1 MTQVTMWT
9 DVTTTAIQNAWA
21 KVVAF
26 LPNVIGALL
35 IIIVGLVV
43 AAALKRL
50 IVELF
55 KVLKIEDFSEKIGFA
70 GILRQ
75 AGLETT
81 LTAMVATF
89 VKWVVIIV
97 FLLPAAEVL
106 NLNQISKLFYDVL
119 GYIPNVIVAVAI
131 LFFGTLLAD
140 FVASLVR
147 GSASLAKSK
156 SAKLLAGVAKYAIV
170 VFSLLMA
177 LGQLKIATEF
187 LQILMWGVVGF
198 FVISG
203 AIAFGLGAKGV
214 AEKIIEEFYNKY
226 LK

>member
-1 MTQVTMWT
+1 MSQVNMWT
-9 DVTTTAIQNAWA
+9 EVTTTAIQNAWS
-21 KVVAF
+21 KILAF
-26 LPNVIGALL
+26 LPNVVGALV
-35 IIIVGLVV
+35 IIIVGLIV
-43 AAALKRL
+43 AAGLKRL
-50 IVELF
+50 IVGLF
-55 KVLKIEDFSEKIGFA
+55 KALKVEDFSEKIGFA

-81 LTAMVATF
+81 LTSIVATF

-140 FVASLVR
+140 FVSSLVR
-147 GSASLAKSK
+147 GSAALAKTK
-156 SAKLLAGVAKYAIV
+156 SAKLLSGIARYSIV
-170 VFSLLMA
+170 IFSLLMA

-187 LQILMWGVVGF
+187 LQILMWGIVGF

-214 AEKIIEEFYNKY
+214 AEKIAEDFYNKY